1 MRRQYFPSGTIIL
14 CFAIGLAATA
24 IADDNQQGGEFDREI
39 VLMATTNAPAGATG
53 KVELESDDEDG
64 ITSAQL
70 QVETEGLLAGTYTVS
85 VTDVSGTNT
94 FVLGTFDVGS
104 STNEDDNNQGDDN
117 SQGDENG
124 GSEADFSLPA
134 GLNPMDVGTISI
146 TDSNMAPVLVGDFTG
161 VTNIIE
167 GEFDADAGVCAGP
180 DVLGVHGNAVMSV
193 HTRNGKQRSKF
204 LLVAQGAPPKQ
215 KLTLLV
221 HGVIT

>member
-1 MRRQYFPSGTIIL
+1 MAETHGVQERDIAMRRQHFLSGTIIL
-14 CFAIGLAATA
+14 CFAIGLAARA

-53 KVELESDDEDG
+53 KAELESDDEDG
-64 ITSAQL
+64 TTSAQL

-104 STNEDDNNQGDDN
+104 STNQDDN

-124 GSEADFSLPA
+124 GGEAGFPLPA

-146 TDSNMAPVLVGDFTG
+146 TDSNMAPVLVGDFAD
-161 VTNIIE
+161 VTNIIV

-193 HTRNGKQRSKF
+193 HIRN
-204 LLVAQGAPPKQ
+204 
-215 KLTLLV
+215 
-221 HGVIT
+221 